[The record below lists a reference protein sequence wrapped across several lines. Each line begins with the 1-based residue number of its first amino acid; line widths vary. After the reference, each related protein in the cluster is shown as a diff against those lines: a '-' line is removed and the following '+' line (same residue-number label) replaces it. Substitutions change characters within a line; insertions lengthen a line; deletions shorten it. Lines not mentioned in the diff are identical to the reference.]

1 MKTILQFL
9 FFFSITVCFAQA
21 PVVNNP
27 TLNVAADNSLNIS
40 CVINPNGTVSSY
52 EVIYSEDGFFTPN
65 VTHSFNVST
74 SLTGSTSQTVTTD
87 ILCLNSADN
96 YYVKVRATNANGTT
110 TSGYTTMVTTGN
122 TFNNLPKVNTLNFSN
137 ITTTSATL
145 NVNVDNNSNL
155 STTAYVEYGLSTTNL
170 AFYSALPTTSTDNA
184 IASVNLSGLSAN
196 TTYYF
201 RISLSNSVGCTKS
214 AFYQLTTP
222 MPVTLLYHF
231 PFNGN
236 RDAVVGTGTFTS
248 GAGFATF
255 VDNGLGNSTGAI
267 EIAGG
272 PTSLHNQTANLS
284 SLPQGT
290 TSRSIA
296 MRISFRNASMD
307 HYVVSWGSAT
317 NFQSYGFE
325 KSPSQAKSA
334 IWGNNIAMNNSTSTN
349 SWHIMVITFDG
360 NTGYA
365 KYYFDGTLIGGGYH
379 NLASMN
385 TNGTNIVLGRSLSP
399 SFGASNFHLDDLK
412 IYSGVLSDSQVTTL
426 SSSDF
431 NRENLSFKVFPNP
444 ANDILNIDMESDIKS
459 IEIYSLLGQK
469 VKVSNNKQTD
479 ISNLS
484 NGVYMVRVEDVNGAV
499 STQKLIK
506 K

>member
-1 MKTILQFL
+1 MT
-9 FFFSITVCFAQA
+9 
-21 PVVNNP
+21 
-27 TLNVAADNSLNIS
+27 
-40 CVINPNGTVSSY
+40 
-52 EVIYSEDGFFTPN
+52 
-65 VTHSFNVST
+65 
-74 SLTGSTSQTVTTD
+74 
-87 ILCLNSADN
+87 
-96 YYVKVRATNANGTT
+96 
-110 TSGYTTMVTTGN
+110 
-122 TFNNLPKVNTLNFSN
+122 
-137 ITTTSATL
+137 
-145 NVNVDNNSNL
+145 
-155 STTAYVEYGLSTTNL
+155 TTAYVEYGLSTTNL
-170 AFYSALPTTSTDNA
+170 AFSSALPTTNTDNA
-184 IASVNLSGLSAN
+184 IASVNLSGLSAS

-201 RISLSNSVGCTKS
+201 RISLSNSLGCTKS

-307 HYVVSWGSAT
+307 HYVVSWGSPT
-317 NFQSYGFE
+317 NNQSYGFE
-325 KSPSQAKSA
+325 KTPSQARSA
-334 IWGNNIAMNNSTSTN
+334 VWGNNVAVNSSTSTN
-349 SWHIMVITFDG
+349 SWHNMVITLDG
-360 NTGYA
+360 NIGYA
-365 KYYFDGTLIGGGYH
+365 KYYLDGVFVGGGYH
-379 NLASMN
+379 SLTNN

-412 IYSGVLSDSQVTTL
+412 IYSGILTDAEVTALSTN
-426 SSSDF
+426 DF
-431 NRENLSFKVFPNP
+431 EANDLKFSLYPNP
-444 ANDILNIDMESDIKS
+444 ANDIVSIDLETEIKS
-459 IEIYSLLGQK
+459 IEIYSLQGQK
-469 VKVSNNKQTD
+469 VHSSKEKQVN

-484 NGVYMVRVEDVNGAV
+484 KGIYMVRVEDENGSVA
-499 STQKLIK
+499 TQKLIK
-506 K
+506 N